1 MTHAITARRAY
12 IEYNKWLSK
21 LFHNLFPDVDGG
33 GGGGEHQSERD
44 SGQVT
49 KNKPFSPLRL
59 RALFETKP
67 QLAKK
72 YNAEVLARG
81 LHILYIVLV
90 VVKSI

>member
-1 MTHAITARRAY
+1 MRMRG
-12 IEYNKWLSK
+12 E
-21 LFHNLFPDVDGG
+21 
-33 GGGGEHQSERD
+33 GEHQSERD